1 MKNLLKIG
9 FLASHRGSSMQAILN
24 AISNGSLE
32 AKAAVVISNNTDSIA
47 LSVARNQKIPAYH
60 FSQQELG
67 AAVDLDETILAALKD
82 NDVNL
87 IVLSG
92 YLRKLGEKTLS
103 FYEGRILNIHPSLLP
118 KYGGQGMY
126 GKRVHE
132 AVIAAGD
139 KISGASIHLVED
151 EYDTGRVIARQT
163 VQVIDE
169 DTPTSLASRIEKI
182 EPEFFVNT
190 LQRIISGDIT
200 LSELR

>member
-1 MKNLLKIG
+1 MKNPLKIG

-163 VQVIDE
+163 VQVLDE